1 MSHAHRSRC
10 ELHRR
15 LPSTT
20 KLTESH
26 QALTRS
32 ALLVSGNLAE
42 TCGTLALALAR
53 ARVQL
58 GLAITNYERAGCGSC
73 VTQPLR
79 DAIASIEAAFNAAQ
93 SGE

>member
-1 MSHAHRSRC
+1 MSTAQADSA
-10 ELHRR
+10 
-15 LPSTT
+15 T
-20 KLTESH
+20 KLTKSH
-26 QALTRS
+26 QAFAKS

-42 TCGTLALALAR
+42 TCGTLAR

-58 GLAITNYERAGCGSC
+58 GLAITNYERAGCSSC

-79 DAIASIEAAFNAAQ
+79 DAIASIAASFSAAQ

>member
-1 MSHAHRSRC
+1 MSTAQTSG
-10 ELHRR
+10 
-15 LPSTT
+15 TT

-26 QALTRS
+26 QALTKS
-32 ALLVSGNLAE
+32 ALLASGNLAE
-42 TCGTLALALAR
+42 TCGTLALAR
-53 ARVQL
+53 ARMQL
-58 GLAITNYERAGCGSC
+58 GLAITNYERAGCGPC

>member
-1 MSHAHRSRC
+1 MSTAQAD
-10 ELHRR
+10 
-15 LPSTT
+15 STT

-32 ALLVSGNLAE
+32 ALLVSGTLAE
-42 TCGTLALALAR
+42 TCGTLALAR

-79 DAIASIEAAFNAAQ
+79 DAIASIEVSFHAAQ